1 VTVKKYTKSHEWV
14 EVNGKI
20 AVVGI
25 SNHAQEE
32 LGDVV
37 YVDLPESGKE
47 VKKGDV
53 LCTIESVKAA
63 ADVYSPVSGK
73 VVEVNEELE
82 GKPELVN
89 ESPEEAGWLVKL
101 EIQDESELSDLMD
114 GEEYERFCESEG

>member
-1 VTVKKYTKSHEWV
+1 MKKFSKSHEWV
-14 EVNGKI
+14 EVEGKT

-37 YVDLPESGKE
+37 YVDLPEPGKE
-47 VKKGDV
+47 VKKGEV

-73 VVEVNEELE
+73 VLEVNKNLEE
-82 GKPELVN
+82 KPELVN
-89 ESPEEAGWLVKL
+89 ESPESDGWLVKL
-101 EIQDESELSDLMD
+101 EIVDESELSNLMD
-114 GEEYERFCESEG
+114 EEEYRKFCESEG

>member
-1 VTVKKYTKSHEWV
+1 MKKFAKSHEWV
-14 EVNGKI
+14 EVEGKT

-37 YVDLPESGKE
+37 YVDLPEPGKE
-47 VKKGDV
+47 VKKGEV

-73 VVEVNEELE
+73 VLEVNKNLEE
-82 GKPELVN
+82 KPELVN
-89 ESPEEAGWLVKL
+89 ESPESDGWLVKL
-101 EIQDESELSDLMD
+101 EIVDESELSDLMD
-114 GEEYERFCESEG
+114 EEEYRKFCESEG

>member
-1 VTVKKYTKSHEWV
+1 MKKFAKSHEWV
-14 EVNGKI
+14 EVEGKT

-37 YVDLPESGKE
+37 YVDLPEPGKE
-47 VKKGDV
+47 VKKGEV

-73 VVEVNEELE
+73 VLEVNKNLEE
-82 GKPELVN
+82 KPELVN
-89 ESPEEAGWLVKL
+89 ESPESNGWLVKL
-101 EIQDESELSDLMD
+101 EIVDESELSDLMD
-114 GEEYERFCESEG
+114 EEEYRKFCESEG